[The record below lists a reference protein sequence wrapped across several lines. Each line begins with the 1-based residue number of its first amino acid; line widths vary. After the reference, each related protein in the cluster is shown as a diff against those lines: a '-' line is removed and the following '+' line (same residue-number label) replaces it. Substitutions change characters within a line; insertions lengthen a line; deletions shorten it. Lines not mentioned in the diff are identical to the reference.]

1 MEYLYI
7 YFYLVLTNILV
18 TLVAMSFLL
27 VSYLHL
33 KKTSTNQFKN
43 VQTYL
48 NGLEKI
54 PKIGRLAHY
63 LLPFYGVFLSLYLVY
78 LYFFV
83 HEDTI
88 IPRYR
93 FQFVE
98 EDLNKVRIFKR
109 KIKWKNYYYH

>member
-18 TLVAMSFLL
+18 TLVAMSCLL

-33 KKTSTNQFKN
+33 KKISPNQFKS

-54 PKIGRLAHY
+54 PKVQRFAHY
-63 LLPFYGVFLSLYLVY
+63 LVPFYGMFMSLYLVY

-83 HEDTI
+83 HKDTI
-88 IPRYR
+88 NKRYR
-93 FQFVE
+93 FQFTE
-98 EDLNKVRIFKR
+98 ENINKFRIFKR
-109 KIKWKNYYYH
+109 KIKWKNYCYH

>member
-7 YFYLVLTNILV
+7 YFYLVLANMLT
-18 TLVAMSFLL
+18 TLVAMSSVL
-27 VSYLHL
+27 VSYLNL
-33 KKTSTNQFKN
+33 KKTSPNQFKN

-54 PKIGRLAHY
+54 PKVGRYAHY
-63 LLPFYGVFLSLYLVY
+63 LIPLYGVFMSLYLVY

-88 IPRYR
+88 SQKYR
-93 FQFVE
+93 FQFTE
-98 EDLNKVRIFKR
+98 KDLNKVRIFKR
-109 KIKWKNYYYH
+109 KMK

>member
-18 TLVAMSFLL
+18 TLIAMSSLL

-33 KKTSTNQFKN
+33 KKISPNQFKN
-43 VQTYL
+43 VSTYL
-48 NGLEKI
+48 NGLKKI
-54 PKIGRLAHY
+54 PKIGRFAHY

-88 IPRYR
+88 SPRYR
-93 FQFVE
+93 FHFVE

>member
-7 YFYLVLTNILV
+7 YFYVVLTNILV
-18 TLVAMSFLL
+18 TLVAMSCLL

-33 KKTSTNQFKN
+33 KKTSPNQFKN

-54 PKIGRLAHY
+54 SKIGRFAHY

-88 IPRYR
+88 SPRYR
-93 FQFVE
+93 FQFTE
-98 EDLNKVRIFKR
+98 KDLNKVRIFKR
-109 KIKWKNYYYH
+109 KIK

>member
-18 TLVAMSFLL
+18 TLIAMSSLL
-27 VSYLHL
+27 VSCLHL
-33 KKTSTNQFKN
+33 KKTFPNQFKN
-43 VQTYL
+43 VQAYL

-54 PKIGRLAHY
+54 PKVGRYAHY
-63 LLPFYGVFLSLYLVY
+63 LIPFYGVFMSLYLVY

-88 IPRYR
+88 SPRYR
-93 FQFVE
+93 FQFTE

-109 KIKWKNYYYH
+109 KIKWKNYCYH

>member
-7 YFYLVLTNILV
+7 YFYVVLTNMLV
-18 TLVAMSFLL
+18 TLVAMSCLL

-33 KKTSTNQFKN
+33 KKTSPNQFKN

-54 PKIGRLAHY
+54 QKIGRFAHF

-78 LYFFV
+78 LYFFFFFY
-83 HEDTI
+83 TI
-88 IPRYR
+88 SPRYR

-109 KIKWKNYYYH
+109 KNKWKNY

>member
-7 YFYLVLTNILV
+7 YFYLILANILV
-18 TLVAMSFLL
+18 TLVSMSCLF

-33 KKTSTNQFKN
+33 KKISPNQFKS
-43 VQTYL
+43 VQIYL

-54 PKIGRLAHY
+54 PRIGRYAHY
-63 LLPFYGVFLSLYLVY
+63 LVPFYGVFMSLYLVY

-88 IPRYR
+88 RPRYR
-93 FQFVE
+93 FQFTE

-109 KIKWKNYYYH
+109 KIK

>member
-1 MEYLYI
+1 MDYILYI

-18 TLVAMSFLL
+18 TLIAMSSLL
-27 VSYLHL
+27 VSYLYL
-33 KKTSTNQFKN
+33 KKTSPNQFKN

-54 PKIGRLAHY
+54 PKIGRFAHY
-63 LLPFYGVFLSLYLVY
+63 LLPFYGVFLSLHLVY

-83 HEDTI
+83 HENTI
-88 IPRYR
+88 NPKYR

-98 EDLNKVRIFKR
+98 KDLNKLRIFKR
-109 KIKWKNYYYH
+109 KNK